1 MYEYLSLLPKNL
13 DDQQYAAC
21 CAEGNTIVAAG
32 AGSGKT
38 QVLATRFVWLVMSKK
53 IPVEKILT
61 LTFTNKAAAEMYVRI
76 YQTLVFFA
84 QNPDVPLEERERA
97 RRAVDDFSNS
107 HIQTL
112 DSYCASIVRQAANRY
127 GIRPNFTI
135 GSSDSLRIIKDLAL
149 PFTLKYRNDQALVSF
164 TKPGKFQDT
173 AEKLFA
179 QTISKYT
186 SVADKNGFFSD
197 KIAVQK
203 ELITSEW
210 NKVFQPTESFYQ
222 CVNEIIEEYENAAPE
237 KKASPYFEN
246 LYKVFPLNKFSFEEL
261 LKNIPS
267 APRLDDKSFEN
278 ENTVKSVENFCK
290 WLSKIDFNQRT
301 KGYTKPLQST
311 IKRLREILND
321 KIRPL
326 ASYITQYE
334 NIKRLYELLDVFLCE
349 VNNSKRGSGKLSFRD
364 VGELALKILNEQE
377 DIRSAEQNSY
387 DMIMI
392 DEFQDNN
399 GKNRDLLFLLADGK
413 DKLFFVGDEKQSIY
427 KFRGA
432 DVSVFNEL
440 ERDLSLEPLQ
450 MVYNYRSSSE
460 LLKAFNQIF
469 GGYVEDDKTGNFTKI
484 SEILNA
490 LSAPSSDAA
499 GKSEIWVFP
508 EVPEHTF
515 EASFTKKNIAL
526 KNYKAD
532 SSRAGYAGSESDGQ
546 AKLQAPVHFCMYNT
560 NTEKYLSG
568 LKASNLISGAE
579 TAEEAFLTAK
589 DQCAYFIAQKISELT
604 SQKGAD
610 GKPVKFGDI
619 AVLDRT
625 RKDRSYLTRYLN
637 RRGIPY
643 TLDFHN
649 SLFSEAPVNDIY
661 NFLRLCIYPSDM
673 RSFAAFLRSPF
684 AGLSETSV
692 ETILSCL
699 TEDKDE
705 KISSLL
711 SQAEFEKYCKAKD
724 IQREF
729 AKFAVSHP
737 ITQTVSKLW
746 YGYGYRFETLWN
758 KTVATYSGQY
768 DLLFELARRTDND
781 GKSLAWFVD
790 NLALKKFQE
799 ISFLGDDSDLDSG
812 EIDFPTEDIDAVK
825 IMTIHKSKGL
835 QFPFVFIYG
844 CTEDPVTHGS
854 TEKVFYS
861 EKYGVTPS
869 VNGSSENYFYKI
881 QSEQAALQDI
891 AEFKRLLY
899 VGFTRAKEEV
909 YVTGSWQRPKPARS
923 ASKDSIIEKI
933 ISYYYPDIAEDPES
947 VLGKTVYNEKSVV
960 KPTFDFTSIKPIHR
974 LALLKSSDTGIKNT
988 AAAKQNF
995 INEAEDFYANAK
1007 LVKKED
1013 VPLRYLSPSSL
1024 EISEEE
1030 LIKTHPQAS
1039 AIQPE
1044 KIFYEELND
1053 LINKLKDKGFGFN
1066 DFGTLAHAYLEAYA
1080 NGIAPENFTPQA
1092 ATAFH
1097 EARGISKTDIQKIR
1111 NICVQMTKQFE
1122 ISNAGKLLKQSIMH
1136 KAEFKFL
1143 HNSGGKIVRGTI
1155 DLILKTSDT
1164 NIYIIDYKTD
1174 ERIVCE
1180 KYLAQQECYR
1190 KAAAEIFDTKENKIR
1205 CILFYL
1211 RYGKEIDI
1219 TEML

>member
-97 RRAVDDFSNS
+97 RRAVDDFLNS

-149 PFTLKYRNDQALVSF
+149 PFILKYRNDQALVSF

-173 AEKLFA
+173 VEKLFA

-203 ELITSEW
+203 ELIISEW

-246 LYKVFPLNKFSFEEL
+246 LYKVFPLNKFSSEEL

-267 APRLDDKSFEN
+267 APRMDDKSFEN
-278 ENTVKSVENFCK
+278 ENTVKSVENFYK

-334 NIKRLYELLDVFLCE
+334 NIKQLYELLDVFLCE

-450 MVYNYRSSSE
+450 MVYNYRSSSA

-484 SEILNA
+484 SEISNA
-490 LSAPSSDAA
+490 LSAPLSDAA

-546 AKLQAPVHFCMYNT
+546 GKLQAPVHFCMYNT
-560 NTEKYLSG
+560 NTEKYFDS
-568 LKASNLISGAE
+568 LKASNLISDTE

-589 DQCAYFIAQKISELT
+589 DQCAYYIAQKIWELT
-604 SQKGAD
+604 SKKGAD

-692 ETILSCL
+692 ETVLSCL
-699 TEDKDE
+699 IEDKDE
-705 KISSLL
+705 KIASLL
-711 SQAEFEKYCKAKD
+711 SEAEFEKYCKAKD
-724 IQREF
+724 IQSEF
-729 AKFAVSHP
+729 SKFAVSHP
-737 ITQTVSKLW
+737 IAQTVSKLW

-768 DLLFELARRTDND
+768 DLLFELARRTDKD

-844 CTEDPVTHGS
+844 CTEDPVTRGS

-861 EKYGVTPS
+861 EKYGVTPN

-909 YVTGSWQRPKPARS
+909 YVTGSWQRPKTARS
-923 ASKDSIIEKI
+923 VSKDSILEKI
-933 ISYYYPDIAEDPES
+933 ISYYYPDIAEDAES
-947 VLGKTVYNEKSVV
+947 VLGKTVYNEKSIV
-960 KPTFDFTSIKPIHR
+960 KPTFDFTSIKPVHR
-974 LALLKSSDTGIKNT
+974 LTLLRSSDAGRKNT

-995 INEAEDFYANAK
+995 INEAEAFYANAE

-1030 LIKTHPQAS
+1030 LIKTHLKAS
-1039 AIQPE
+1039 VIQPE

-1053 LINKLKDKGFGFN
+1053 LINKLQDKGFGFN

-1092 ATAFH
+1092 VPAFH
-1097 EARGISKTDIQKIR
+1097 EARGISKSNIRKIR
-1111 NICVQMTKQFE
+1111 DICIQMTKQFE
-1122 ISNAGKLLKQSIMH
+1122 ISNAGKLLKQSIMR

-1143 HNSGGKIVRGTI
+1143 HNNGGKIVRGTI
-1155 DLILKTSDT
+1155 DLILKDPNG

-1174 ERIVCE
+1174 ERIICE

-1190 KAAAEIFDTKENKIR
+1190 KAAAEIFDTEENKIR